1 VDTTLAPE
9 SQDQAE
15 ATVAGDEEA
24 GGNWFTH
31 LLDLL
36 TGKDEEALTTCWMI
50 RTSSGPLLVPLTH
63 LHTSANSLC

>member
-36 TGKDEEALTTCWMI
+36 TGKDEED
-50 RTSSGPLLVPLTH
+50 PDHLLDDP
-63 LHTSANSLC
+63 NE